1 MRPLPPAG
9 RLIWMC
15 TKNGA
20 RRSTRLRAPLP
31 LVKKTILVTRA
42 FFLPFGLRTVMCTPS
57 LPPAGVQRMPVS
69 RLTSPGGGGGGGG
82 AGGGGTAIGPKSCQA
97 VQPVAASHTLTY
109 ISSPLRVNRNSRL
122 ALSPSAAG
130 EELCGALSSRNQLV
144 QPFTASQW
152 FW

>member
-1 MRPLPPAG
+1 
-9 RLIWMC
+9 MC
-15 TKNGA
+15 TRNGDLW
-20 RRSTRLRAPLP
+20 STRLRAPLP

-109 ISSPLRVNRNSRL
+109 ISSPVRVNRSSRP
-122 ALSPSAAG
+122 ALSASAADD
-130 EELCGALSSRNQLV
+130 EPWGAASSTNQFV

>member
-42 FFLPFGLRTVMCTPS
+42 FFLPVGLRTVMCTAS

-69 RLTSPGGGGGGGG
+69 RLSSPGGGGGG
-82 AGGGGTAIGPKSCQA
+82 GGGGTAIGPKSCHA
-97 VQPVAASHTLTY
+97 VQPLAASHSLTY
-109 ISSPLRVNRNSRL
+109 ISSPVRANRNSRP
-122 ALSPSAAG
+122 ALSATAAG
-130 EELCGALSSRNQLV
+130 EEPCGALSSRNQLV

-152 FW
+152 F